1 MKINNR
7 IGSRKAQSAMEYLM
21 TYGWAIL
28 IIGIALAAMFQ
39 MGLFNPSKYVMN
51 TCTLP
56 SGLTCGSFFL
66 YSNGT
71 LSVSIGNS
79 LQDPI
84 NVTAIGCSPNKTI
97 TNMQTPYNPP
107 SNQIYIPIGGSY
119 TFSVNCNGAS
129 GLAPGQLYTGY
140 LVINYTD
147 DVTLFPQTIFGR
159 IAVKIS

>member
-1 MKINNR
+1 MKINGM
-7 IGSRKAQSAMEYLM
+7 IESRKAQSAMEYLM

-39 MGLFNPSKYVMN
+39 MGLFNPSRYVTN

-56 SGLTCGSFFL
+56 SGLACGQFIL

-71 LSVSIGNS
+71 LSVSIGNA

-84 NVTAIGCSPNKTI
+84 NVTAIGCSQNETI
-97 TNMQTPYNPP
+97 TNMQIPYNPP
-107 SNQIYIPIGGSY
+107 SNQIYMPIGSSH
-119 TFSVNCNGAS
+119 TFNINCMGAS
-129 GLAPGQLYTGY
+129 SLAPGQLYIGY

-147 DVTLFPQTIFGR
+147 DVTLFPQTVFGK
-159 IAVKIS
+159 IALKIS

>member
-39 MGLFNPSKYVMN
+39 MGLFNPSKYVMS

-66 YSNGT
+66 YPNGT

-84 NVTAIGCSPNKTI
+84 NVTAIGCTSNQT
-97 TNMQTPYNPP
+97 TANMQTPYNPP
-107 SNQIYIPIGGSY
+107 SNQIYIPIGGSH

-159 IAVKIS
+159 IAIKIS

>member
-1 MKINNR
+1 MEINSR

-28 IIGIALAAMFQ
+28 IIGVALAAMFQ
-39 MGLFNPSKYVMN
+39 MGLFNPSKYVTN

-56 SGLTCGSFFL
+56 SGLTCDSFIL

-71 LSVSIGNS
+71 LSVSIGND
-79 LQDPI
+79 LQDPM
-84 NVTAIGCSPNKTI
+84 NVTAIGCSQNKTI

-107 SNQIYIPIGGSY
+107 SNQIYMPIGGSH
-119 TFSVNCNGAS
+119 TFNINCIGAS
-129 GLAPGQLYTGY
+129 SLAPGQLYTGY

-147 DVTLFPQTIFGR
+147 DVTLFPQTVFGR

>member
-1 MKINNR
+1 MEINSR
-7 IGSRKAQSAMEYLM
+7 IKSRKAQSAMEYLM

-39 MGLFNPSKYVMN
+39 MGLFNPSKYVTD

-66 YSNGT
+66 YPNGLLT
-71 LSVSIGNS
+71 VSIGNG

-84 NVTAIGCSPNKTI
+84 NVTAIGCSQNKTT
-97 TNMQTPYNPP
+97 TNMQIPYNPP
-107 SNQIYIPIGGSY
+107 SNQIYIPIGGSR
-119 TFSVNCNGAS
+119 TFNINCVGAS
-129 GLAPGQLYTGY
+129 SLAPGQLYTGY

-147 DVTLFPQTIFGR
+147 DVTLFPQTVFGR
-159 IAVKIS
+159 IAIKIS